1 MNLKTE
7 NEVLLGRRVVAVSG
21 QRDGLRTNYV
31 GKMKPGTREV
41 ERRDLRVRAYL
52 PPPAK
57 SYYLRMA
64 PKKIAK
70 RHFHPF
76 QEGKME

>member
-7 NEVLLGRRVVAVSG
+7 NEMLLGRRVVAVSG

-52 PPPAK
+52 RPPPAK

-64 PKKIAK
+64 LK
-70 RHFHPF
+70 R
-76 QEGKME
+76 